1 MNHLRNT
8 IAQVRTKLISNNTI
22 KRYIQS
28 DSVHVTV
35 LAFSSV
41 GFVAGGFVGLVNGFH
56 TALEDAVYSRHSY
69 LTTRQS
75 IGQSI
80 YMVANIIG
88 QPIVG
93 AIAGTAIGATAPISI
108 PVLYYLYQD
117 AESKIED
124 KCEL

>member
-8 IAQVRTKLISNNTI
+8 IIQVRTKLISNNTI

-28 DSVHVTV
+28 DSVQVTA
-35 LAFSSV
+35 LAFGSV
-41 GFVAGGFVGLVNGFH
+41 GFVAGGIVGLVNGFH
-56 TALEDAVYSRHSY
+56 TGLADAVYSRRIY

-75 IGQSI
+75 IGQSV

-93 AIAGTAIGATAPISI
+93 AIAGTAIGVTAPISI
-108 PVLYYLYQD
+108 PVLYYLYRK
-117 AESKIED
+117 AENE
-124 KCEL
+124 EMEERM

>member
-41 GFVAGGFVGLVNGFH
+41 GFMAGGFVGLVNGFH
-56 TALEDAVYSRHSY
+56 TALEDAVYSRPS
-69 LTTRQS
+69 LTTRKK

-117 AESKIED
+117 AEKKMEE